1 MIVGLESSGA
11 VEDVSHEKI
20 ARNDSAFREA
30 NDVIGTAAAD
40 RGFHGSALPLLCECS
55 EPRCTEI
62 IRLTPEQYAHVRSN
76 DRWFAHAVGH
86 EAAVDGA
93 VKLLERHDGYIVV
106 EKIGVAGAI
115 AADLAAQQ
123 RKD

>member
-1 MIVGLESSGA
+1 MVVGPESSGV

-30 NDVIGTAAAD
+30 NDAIGTAATD
-40 RGFHGSALPLLCECS
+40 RGFYGGPLPLLCECS
-55 EPRCTEI
+55 DPRCTEI
-62 IRLTPEQYAHVRSN
+62 IRLTPDQYAHVRSN
-76 DRWFAHAVGH
+76 DRWFAHADGH
-86 EAAVDGA
+86 EADVDGA

-106 EKIGVAGAI
+106 EKIGRAGAI